1 MIKTSEL
8 GLPLEYKKLPEFFDA
23 HNISDDTISTN
34 IVIEKLLNEQNVK
47 SVLDFT
53 CGTGSQVFFLKKT
66 GYDIVGVDFC
76 PALLKIARNKAL
88 QKNLSIN
95 FIDGDMRSSK
105 IGKYDAVITIFNA
118 IGHLSKND
126 FQNTLKNIYNNLNDG
141 GVYVFDIF
149 NLEAMNDDFVNDL
162 AMNYTKFI
170 DDCQLHHIQHSTIN
184 RIEGLLTSFDTYN
197 IQKNNNKT
205 KTLTNTFSLQI
216 YSSKELGEL
225 LTKNGFKTLGQYSLD
240 KSKFV
245 EEKSINILTVAK
257 KI

>member
-34 IVIEKLLNEQNVK
+34 TVIEKLLNEQNVK

-53 CGTGSQVFFLKKT
+53 CGTRSQVFFLKKI
-66 GYDIVGVDFC
+66 GYDIAGVDFS
-76 PALLKIARNKAL
+76 PALLKIARNKAF

-95 FIDGDMRSSK
+95 FIAGDMRSSK

-149 NLEAMNDDFVNDL
+149 NLETMNDDSVNDL

-170 DDCQLHHIQHSTIN
+170 DDCQLHHTQHSTIN
-184 RIEGLLTSFDTYN
+184 RIEGLLTSYDTYS

-205 KTLTNTFSLQI
+205 KTLTNIFSLQI

>member
-34 IVIEKLLNEQNVK
+34 TVIEKLLNEQNVK

-53 CGTGSQVFFLKKT
+53 CGTGSQVFFLKKI
-66 GYDIVGVDFC
+66 GYDIAGVDFS

-126 FQNTLKNIYNNLNDG
+126 FQNTLK
-141 GVYVFDIF
+141 
-149 NLEAMNDDFVNDL
+149 
-162 AMNYTKFI
+162 
-170 DDCQLHHIQHSTIN
+170 
-184 RIEGLLTSFDTYN
+184 
-197 IQKNNNKT
+197 
-205 KTLTNTFSLQI
+205 
-216 YSSKELGEL
+216 
-225 LTKNGFKTLGQYSLD
+225 KTLGLKICLFSLPPTTPEFLWGPP
-240 KSKFV
+240 SMLQ
-245 EEKSINILTVAK
+245 SIS
-257 KI
+257 

>member
-1 MIKTSEL
+1 MIKTFEL

-66 GYDIVGVDFC
+66 GYDIAGVDFS

-95 FIDGDMRSSK
+95 LIFGDMRSSK

-162 AMNYTKFI
+162 AMNYTIFI
-170 DDCQLHHIQHSTIN
+170 DDYQLHHIQHSTVN

-197 IQKNNNKT
+197 IQSSFSACHKNT
-205 KTLTNTFSLQI
+205 SYWRYRI
-216 YSSKELGEL
+216 
-225 LTKNGFKTLGQYSLD
+225 
-240 KSKFV
+240 
-245 EEKSINILTVAK
+245 SIFFYC
-257 KI
+257 

>member
-53 CGTGSQVFFLKKT
+53 CGTGSQVFFLKKI
-66 GYDIVGVDFC
+66 GYDIAGVDFS

-149 NLEAMNDDFVNDL
+149 NLEAMNNDSINDL
-162 AMNYTKFI
+162 AMNYTKFV
-170 DDCQLHHIQHSTIN
+170 DDCQLHHSQHSTIN
-184 RIEGLLTSFDTYN
+184 RIEGLLTSYDTYS

-205 KTLTNTFSLQI
+205 KTLKNTFSLQI
-216 YSSKELGEL
+216 YSSKELREL
-225 LTKNGFKTLGQYSLD
+225 LTKNGFKILDQYSLD
-240 KSKFV
+240 GSKFI

-257 KI
+257 KL